1 MWHCTSKDKDDGRVK
16 WKKAQ
21 IQYCEWN
28 GRRTYGKIQIEANG
42 NGQQNEGGLLHSV
55 GHVRIPGWS
64 DSQVV
69 RPKIEG
75 PMRGWQ
81 LLDVPFILLLLLCR
95 MTLTIYSWCSFI
107 TTTISWLLKT
117 VPEIACDILD
127 ETSDYLF
134 YFCYQF
140 LLYFLSGFLNGLTS
154 VSFGVNL
161 ARRQTKYQQP
171 ETNTRKVKREIK
183 FRGLTKLHRSG
194 LSLDRFLLVS
204 LWSHTTKNP
213 NQLARGYSIGYS
225 ILESNKHTSLHATK

>member
-1 MWHCTSKDKDDGRVK
+1 
-16 WKKAQ
+16 
-21 IQYCEWN
+21 
-28 GRRTYGKIQIEANG
+28 
-42 NGQQNEGGLLHSV
+42 
-55 GHVRIPGWS
+55 
-64 DSQVV
+64 
-69 RPKIEG
+69 
-75 PMRGWQ
+75 MRGWQ

-95 MTLTIYSWCSFI
+95 MTLTIYSWCSF
-107 TTTISWLLKT
+107 TTHTISWLLKL

-194 LSLDRFLLVS
+194 LSLDRFLLASGAACVFVFFITS
-204 LWSHTTKNP
+204 SYNKEP
-213 NQLARGYSIGYS
+213 KPIGEML
-225 ILESNKHTSLHATK
+225 IN